1 MLEKFLEYLQYEKR
15 YSHHTIRNY
24 ASDLVQ
30 LKKYLKDEF
39 EQEDVSVSSHIQL
52 RSWTVSMSESEANPS
67 TIKRKISAVKAYFK
81 WLKKFHGLQLDPTV
95 KLILPKSPKRLPVYV
110 EEEQMEQ
117 LSTLG
122 LFPDT
127 FEGLRDRAIIEMFYH
142 TGIRCAELIGL
153 KVFDVDIQRST
164 IKVLG
169 KRNKERLIPVG
180 EGLLSVLS
188 EYLAKRSDLNVLK
201 DMEVFFLTKRGLKLY
216 PRLVYDVVNTYLG
229 NVSSLRKKS
238 PHVLR
243 HTFATHM
250 LNRGAD
256 LNAIKEILGH
266 ASLAA
271 TQVYTHNSVEKLKNI
286 HRESHP
292 NG

>member
-1 MLEKFLEYLQYEKR
+1 MRDSFIQYLQYEKR
-15 YSHHTIRNY
+15 YSEHTIRNY
-24 ASDLVQ
+24 TSDLSQ
-30 LKKYLKDEF
+30 LDEYLKTAF
-39 EQEDVSVSSHIQL
+39 EQDGVEGATHVQL
-52 RSWTVSMSESEANPS
+52 RSWIVSMVELDAAPA

-81 WLKKFHGLQLDPTV
+81 WLKKFHGLQTDPTA
-95 KLILPKSPKRLPVYV
+95 KLLLPKSPKRLPVYV
-110 EEEQMEQ
+110 EEDQMEQ
-117 LSTLG
+117 LSTEG
-122 LFPDT
+122 VFPDT
-127 FEGLRDRAIIEMFYH
+127 FDGIRDQAIIEMFYH

-153 KVFDVDIQRST
+153 KNFDIDIQRST

-169 KRNKERLIPVG
+169 KRNKERIIPVG
-180 EGLLSVLS
+180 DRLLSVLS
-188 EYLAKRSDLNVLK
+188 EYVAKRGEIDDQK
-201 DMEVFFLTKRGLKLY
+201 DRDFFFLTARGSKLY
-216 PRLVYDVVNTYLG
+216 PRLVYNVVNTYLG